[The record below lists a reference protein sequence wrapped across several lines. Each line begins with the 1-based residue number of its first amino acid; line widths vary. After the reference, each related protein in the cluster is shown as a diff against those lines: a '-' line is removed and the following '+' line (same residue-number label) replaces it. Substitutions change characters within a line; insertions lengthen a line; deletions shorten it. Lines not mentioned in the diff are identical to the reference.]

1 MEFKLLHPIDLS
13 SETQITKLKMRD
25 YAVAGDYMAFDKSG
39 GVAQRIALIASMAGT
54 DEELIK
60 KLHGADYVRAEAYV
74 SKLLDA
80 AETEANPAPVPTVEG
95 DQVATESASDKA
107 AKK

>member
-25 YAVAGDYMAFDKSG
+25 YAVAGDYLAFDKQG

-74 SKLLDA
+74 SKLLDSA
-80 AETEANPAPVPTVEG
+80 DAQASPAHLSAVEP
-95 DQVATESASDKA
+95 TESASDQA
-107 AKK
+107 VKK